1 MNFFLFSRR
10 HHRSAKFYCDK
21 HLVKIILEILQL
33 LFSAVSICEFEGE
46 QMPLDDPYLLKHN
59 VKKTYRVTHRN
70 HPCAICVRRS
80 PRAFWYVCEL
90 GLSLCWEYTYRYRR
104 THACE
109 CAIRALHERGLRRPT
124 PDAFKSET
132 VTTLVPSSRG
142 LVRVPLCMPEHCIVR
157 GPNGTPDAVL
167 SHRRYFNVE
176 KMSKSGMA
184 RWKSRTP
191 PAWVGRSFA
200 LETL

>member
-33 LFSAVSICEFEGE
+33 LFSAVSICEFGGE
-46 QMPLDDPYLLKHN
+46 QMPLDDPHLLKHN
-59 VKKTYRVTHRN
+59 VQKTYRVTHRN

-80 PRAFWYVCEL
+80 ARAFWYVCEL
-90 GLSLCWEYTYRYRR
+90 GLSLCAEYTLRYKR

-109 CAIRALHERGLRRPT
+109 RAIRALHERGLLCPRPE
-124 PDAFKSET
+124 AFKPET
-132 VTTLVPSSRG
+132 VTALVPSSRG
-142 LVRVPLCMPEHCIVR
+142 LVRVPLCMPKCCIVR
-157 GPNGTPDAVL
+157 GPDGAPDAVR

-176 KMSKSGMA
+176 KMPKPGMA

-191 PAWVGRSFA
+191 PAWLGRSPA
-200 LETL
+200 PETL